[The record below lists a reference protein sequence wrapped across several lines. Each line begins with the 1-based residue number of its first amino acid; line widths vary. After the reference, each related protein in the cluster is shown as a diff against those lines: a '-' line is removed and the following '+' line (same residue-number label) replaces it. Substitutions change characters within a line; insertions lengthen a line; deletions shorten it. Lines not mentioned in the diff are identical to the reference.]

1 MITAIAIDDE
11 PKAIK
16 VIEHHISKMTGVT
29 LLSFFH
35 NAKDALTFL
44 KQNPVDLIFLDINM
58 PNMSGMQMLN
68 ELQVK
73 PQIVFTTAYAE
84 FAMDS
89 YNFDAA
95 DYLLKPFDFERF
107 QLALNKVEKRLQV
120 SKQQNSYFFIKDG
133 YKNIKIEFKDI
144 QFVMGSGNYLDII
157 TKDKKYSP
165 RLTFT
170 ELIEKIPSSQFI
182 RIHQSYIVN
191 IDNIGKI
198 ENNHVYVMSHKIPI
212 SCRYKEFLFKRLGLI

>member
-16 VIEHHISKMTGVT
+16 IIEHHISKMTGVT
-29 LLSFFH
+29 LLSYFH

-73 PQIVFTTAYAE
+73 PQIVFTTAYSE

-89 YNFDAA
+89 YNFDAV

-107 QLALNKVEKRLQV
+107 QLALNKVEKRLYV

-133 YKNIKIEFKDI
+133 YKNIKIEFRDI

-165 RLTFT
+165 RMTFT

-212 SCRYKEFLFKRLGLI
+212 SSRYKEFLFKRLGLI

>member
-16 VIEHHISKMTGVT
+16 IIEHHISKMTGVT
-29 LLSFFH
+29 LLSYFH

-73 PQIVFTTAYAE
+73 PQIVFTTAYSE

-89 YNFDAA
+89 YNFDAV

-107 QLALNKVEKRLQV
+107 QLALNKVEKRLHV

-165 RLTFT
+165 RMTFT

-212 SCRYKEFLFKRLGLI
+212 SSRYKEFLFKRLGLI

>member
-29 LLSFFH
+29 LLSYFH

-73 PQIVFTTAYAE
+73 PQIVFTTAYSE

-89 YNFDAA
+89 YNFDAV

-107 QLALNKVEKRLQV
+107 QLALNKVEKRLYV

-133 YKNIKIEFKDI
+133 YKNIKIEFRDI

-165 RLTFT
+165 RMTFT

-212 SCRYKEFLFKRLGLI
+212 SSRYKEFLFKRLGLI